1 MSNRT
6 PGDAPTSRQAERS
19 AATQRRLLDAARTL
33 FAERGYADV
42 STEQLVRAAGVTRG
56 AMYHQFADKREL
68 FAALVEE
75 IDAELAQAI
84 GARALEHL
92 TDPIGALRV
101 ASAAFLDA
109 VEEPAIR
116 QILLIDAPSV
126 LGHARWREIGLRYG
140 LGLVEQVLAAGMQAG
155 VIAQAPTRVLAQVLV
170 AAIDEAAL
178 MIADAEDPAAVRSQA
193 DEVIGGLL
201 DGLRAM

>member
-1 MSNRT
+1 MST
-6 PGDAPTSRQAERS
+6 APSGDGPTSRQAERS
-19 AATQRRLLDAARTL
+19 AATKRRLLDAARPL
-33 FAERGYADV
+33 FAERGYAEV

-75 IDAELAQAI
+75 IDAELAQSIA
-84 GARALEHL
+84 ARALEQL
-92 TDPIGALRV
+92 TDPVGALRV
-101 ASAAFLDA
+101 ASMAFLDA
-109 VEEPAIR
+109 VQEPAIR

-155 VIAQAPTRVLAQVLV
+155 VIGEAPTRVLAQVLV

-178 MIADAEDPAAVRSQA
+178 MIADAEDPAAVRLQA

-201 DGLRAM
+201 EGIRSA